1 MNQFADVFEKKGI
14 IKTNKNNNQK
24 QKNKQKQP
32 KPNLGWLFYKEYFF
46 DLDYNDI
53 ESNEHKIK
61 NKIKN
66 ILNSK
71 VTYKNQK
78 NSFCNSSFELTTIYP
93 GLLLGSGYLHE
104 LPNVKGQAILG
115 FDFDYT
121 TGLPIIR
128 GSSIKGVLR
137 SAFEHKEYL
146 KELFI
151 DLKIDE
157 NLDLKNLINKI
168 FESGNDIFFDA
179 FPIKSKGNILSDD
192 YITPHKDELKNLV
205 PLRFIKVSPEVTFRF
220 EFNLSNEIIS
230 SKEKENLFK
239 QIILDFG
246 LGAKTNVGYGK
257 FKE

>member
-1 MNQFADVFEKKGI
+1 MEQLKEALEKKGL
-14 IKTNKNNNQK
+14 KKPQSNNKPKNNQ
-24 QKNKQKQP
+24 QKN
-32 KPNLGWLFYKEYFF
+32 PNLGWLFYKEYFF
-46 DLDYNDI
+46 DLNYQNI
-53 ESNEHKIK
+53 ESNENKIK

-66 ILNSK
+66 ILNTR

-78 NSFCNSSFELTTIYP
+78 NPFSNFNFELTTIYP

-104 LPNVKGQAILG
+104 LPDVKGQIILG

-137 SAFEHKEYL
+137 SAFEHKEYI
-146 KELFI
+146 KELLDDNTI
-151 DLKIDE
+151 DINYLID
-157 NLDLKNLINKI
+157 KI
-168 FESGNDIFFDA
+168 FENRNDIFFDA
-179 FPIKSKGNILSDD
+179 FAIKSKGKILNDD
-192 YITPHKDELKNLV
+192 YITPHKSELKNPI

-220 EFNLSNEIIS
+220 EFRLSDAGIK
-230 SKEKENLFK
+230 KEKKLNLFK
-239 QIILDFG
+239 QIILDLG